1 MSTMA
6 NKKYFF
12 ERVDRNYR
20 LYVSLLIAFV
30 VCLVTKNQ
38 SLPVAFMLVWIAFS
52 GSFLIFSWIVILSSH
67 PKGLRNI
74 VGQQDTSRSL
84 IFLFVLFAAF
94 ISVFAIIVL
103 LQQAPNASKR
113 GLTYH
118 ILLAASAV
126 FCSWTLIHT
135 LFTLR
140 YAHLYYTYPDRDAH
154 AQGKNLGGL
163 EFPGTS
169 MPNYLD
175 FAYFS
180 FVLGMT
186 FQVSDVQIT
195 SPGLRRLALVHGFL
209 SFVYN
214 TIIIA
219 LSINIIS
226 GVIGR

>member
-1 MSTMA
+1 MTKA
-6 NKKYFF
+6 TKRYFF
-12 ERVDRNYR
+12 GKIDRNYR
-20 LYVSLLIAFV
+20 LYVSLLIAFIV
-30 VCLVTKNQ
+30 YLLTKTNR
-38 SLPVAFMLVWIAFS
+38 PPIAFMFIWIAFS

-74 VGQQDTSRSL
+74 VGNEDTNRTL

-103 LQQAPNASKR
+103 LQQAPNGSKI

-118 ILLAASAV
+118 ILLAAAAV

-140 YAHLYYTYPDRDAH
+140 YAHLYYTYPNEDARTH
-154 AQGKNLGGL
+154 GKNNAGL
-163 EFPGTS
+163 EFPGTQV
-169 MPNYLD
+169 PDYLD

-195 SPGLRRLALVHGFL
+195 SPRIRRLALLHGFL

>member
-1 MSTMA
+1 VNTIG
-6 NKKYFF
+6 NNKYFLEKLNGTF
-12 ERVDRNYR
+12 R
-20 LYVSLLIAFV
+20 LYLSLLIA
-30 VCLVTKNQ
+30 LIAYLLTRQQ
-38 SLPVAFMLVWIAFS
+38 SLPNAFMIVWIAFS
-52 GSFLIFSWIVILSSH
+52 SSFLVFSWIVILSSH

-74 VGQQDTSRSL
+74 AGQQDPSRTL
-84 IFLFVLFAAF
+84 IFLFVLFAAC
-94 ISVFAIIVL
+94 ISIFAIIVL
-103 LQQAPNASKR
+103 LQQAPSTSKR

-118 ILLAASAV
+118 ILLAAAAV
-126 FCSWTLIHT
+126 FFSWTLIHT

-140 YAHLYYTYPDRDAH
+140 YAHLFYTYPDQDAH
-154 AQGKNLGGL
+154 ANGKPVGGL
-163 EFPGTS
+163 DFPGTS
-169 MPNYLD
+169 VPDYFD

-195 SPGLRRLALVHGFL
+195 KPLLRRLALLHGLL